1 MKAALNNDR
10 GIALVVTIMIMALLL
25 SITGSGL
32 LFSAINLKTTSSFK
46 AGSNAFY
53 VADAGIRHA
62 LAVIPSGST
71 FNYSTSTEVASGS
84 LGTSYTY
91 TVTAINDS
99 TSPGGNTRAI
109 LTSTAVDSKG
119 TKRVVEAYVERSA
132 QYGFGATSMPGS
144 DAATTETNF
153 SGDSFTINGNDYC
166 GAAPAVPGISVTDS
180 DLATE
185 ITNDTTSDGG
195 LSSGQMDNVIGDG
208 GTPSVQSMAE
218 LDMTV
223 SEIADAYL
231 ANSHV
236 DLNGGN
242 YSGGTWGT
250 SDAPVITQI
259 NGDAKIQ
266 GTVEGYGV
274 LIVEGGLD
282 VAGTFTFHGLV
293 IARGDIE
300 VQFTGNA
307 GIYGSLM
314 IDESTTE
321 DAGYEFDVRGNANI
335 QYDSC
340 ALAAADGWVT
350 LPKAAKLIA
359 WQEKFS

>member
-1 MKAALNNDR
+1 MKAALKNDR
-10 GIALVVTIMIMALLL
+10 GIALIVTIMVMALLL

-46 AGSNAFY
+46 RGSNALY

-62 LAVIPSGST
+62 LAVISAGTT
-71 FNYSTSTEVASGS
+71 FDYSTSTEVASGS
-84 LGTSYTY
+84 LGTNYTY
-91 TVTAINDS
+91 TVTAVNDS
-99 TSPGGNTRAI
+99 TSSGGNTRAI
-109 LTSTAVDSKG
+109 LTSTAVDANG
-119 TKRVVEAYVERSA
+119 TKRVVEAYVDRSTK
-132 QYGFGATSMPGS
+132 YGFGATSMPGS

-153 SGDSFTINGNDYC
+153 SGDAFSINGNDYC
-166 GAAPAVPGISVTDS
+166 GAAPAVPGISVTDP

-185 ITNDTTSDGG
+185 ITNDSTSDGG
-195 LSSGQMDNVIGDG
+195 LDSGQMDNVIGDG
-208 GTPSVQSMAE
+208 GTPSVKSMAG

-223 SEIADAYL
+223 SEIADAFL

-236 DLNGGN
+236 DLDGGI
-242 YSGGTWGT
+242 YSSGTWGT
-250 SDAPVITQI
+250 SDAPVVTQI
-259 NGDAKIQ
+259 NGDAQIQ

-274 LIVEGGLD
+274 LIIDGALD
-282 VAGTFTFHGLV
+282 VAGNFTFHGLV

-300 VQFTGNA
+300 VQFSGNA

-314 IDESTTE
+314 IDESITQ

-340 ALAAADGWVT
+340 ALAAADSWVT